1 MEPQAPRREM
11 YPGDAVLDED
21 CTFAGVVGGDLTI
34 TPGRRVTL
42 GGMVQGNLIVGEGAE
57 VILRGMIGG
66 EIVNLGGTLSGPGLV
81 ARG

>member
-11 YPGDAVLDED
+11 YPGDALLDED

-34 TPGRRVTL
+34 APGRRVIV
-42 GGMVQGNLIVGEGAE
+42 GGMVQGNLIVSEGAE

-66 EIVNLGGTLSGPGLV
+66 EIVTLGGTVSGPGMV